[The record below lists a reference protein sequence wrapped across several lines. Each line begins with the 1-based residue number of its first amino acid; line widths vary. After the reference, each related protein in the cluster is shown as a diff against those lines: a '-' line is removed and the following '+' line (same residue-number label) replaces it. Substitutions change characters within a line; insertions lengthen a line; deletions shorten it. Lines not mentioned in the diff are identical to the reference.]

1 MKKPEQPRNEV
12 ENSCAFGKDTIPDF
26 LVQRKKGIKWGIQNG
41 KKKKNQTNHTLRDFI
56 NAYNHPPP
64 PNTTFKKTY
73 TSVTKKPC
81 PK

>member
-56 NAYNHPPP
+56 NAYNHLQTPPLKRP
-64 PNTTFKKTY
+64 TLLLQRNHY
-73 TSVTKKPC
+73 QNE
-81 PK
+81 